1 MKMIQRLITTCL
13 ASAALLALQ
22 ACHGILPGI
31 YDEPPQEKDHTV
43 AGELYIDA
51 SDWQRWHFIDL
62 KAVADS
68 VAADSLYNTSAAWVS
83 MRIPAPDAEPSESLP
98 ESECPG
104 IYTYWYDVY
113 GAGISVNE
121 FCTFAPSAPQPIP
134 EKWTFAVHRNNVMTN
149 GGEVAKTSFSS
160 LADIPDD
167 LSFVDGLS
175 FEGDTWNQT
184 DVWTIQD
191 RMLLGLIGNQGIRI
205 NNLLSS
211 WLRVD
216 VPPMP
221 PAFTLD
227 SSVFILRL
235 SDGSM
240 AALQLADY
248 QSATGTKC
256 CLTIRYRYPL

>member
-1 MKMIQRLITTCL
+1 MKSLQRLINACL

-22 ACHGILPGI
+22 ACHGILPGV
-31 YDEPPQEKDHTV
+31 YDEPPLEKEQTV

-62 KAVADS
+62 QAVADS
-68 VAADSLYNTSAAWVS
+68 LAVDSLYNTSSAWVS
-83 MRIPAPDAEPSESLP
+83 LKIPAPDAEPSDRQP
-98 ESECPG
+98 EAGSPG

-121 FCTFAPSAPQPIP
+121 FRTFAPSAPQPMP

-160 LADIPDD
+160 IDQLPGGPSFADN
-167 LSFVDGLS
+167 LTFVAD
-175 FEGDTWNQT
+175 EWNQT

-235 SDGSM
+235 PDGSK
-240 AALQLADY
+240 AAIQLTDY